1 MSSAATLHLSPDELL
16 ADSGVDALPAE
27 LRTVCR
33 HGLAISGKQ
42 LRPNL
47 VLEAARCGPHP
58 DAPAVRQAAIAME
71 LVHVATLTHDDVMD
85 SASLRRGTE
94 SLPTRFGNRAA
105 IFGGVWFF
113 GRTVELVAECGDSA
127 LARLSKAVPAIC
139 DGQMLEIRDLF
150 NVDRTPER
158 YFEAIRGKTAVLFE
172 LCTALGAEL
181 AGAHADTVS
190 SVSAYGRELGLAFQL
205 SDDILDLVAGDDVL
219 GKPAGNDLRQGVYT
233 LPVIYALQ
241 SEPELVDTLSG
252 SLNDDE
258 DLEDVVKTIVEAGGV
273 ERALEDCHRHSQAA
287 RALSA
292 DFDSASFLQT
302 AAEYVYA
309 RCQDAP
315 AEVAA

>member
-1 MSSAATLHLSPDELL
+1 MNDEQPLQLSADELL
-16 ADSGVDALPAE
+16 ADSGIEALPEE

-58 DAPAVRQAAIAME
+58 EAPEVRRAAIAME

-94 SLPTRFGNRAA
+94 SLPSRFGNRAA

-113 GRTVELVAECGDSA
+113 GRTVELLTECGTAAVSR
-127 LARLSKAVPAIC
+127 LATAVPAIC

-158 YFEAIRGKTAVLFE
+158 YYEAIEGKTAALLE

-181 AGAHADTVS
+181 AGAEPGKVS
-190 SVSAYGRELGLAFQL
+190 SLSAYGRELGLAFQL
-205 SDDILDLVAGDDVL
+205 SDDLLDLVAGDEVL
-219 GKPAGNDLRQGVYT
+219 GKTAGNDLRHGVYT

-241 SEPELVDTLSG
+241 TEPELADTLSRT
-252 SLNDDE
+252 LDE
-258 DLEDVVKTIVEAGGV
+258 EELEDVVKAIVRTGGV
-273 ERALEDCHRHSQAA
+273 DRALEDCRRHSEAA
-287 RALSA
+287 QRLSTSHDA
-292 DFDSASFLQT
+292 APFLHT
-302 AAEYVYA
+302 AAQYVYA
-309 RCQDAP
+309 RCQDAA
-315 AEVAA
+315 AEVPA